1 MDEEKYSWVIPT
13 VIMMVCSTL
22 SLVVIAMVTTLLF
35 GLFHPGIDNKEIF
48 AIFSPAFSTII
59 GGMLGIMSGIRMGS
73 KKKEDEEID
82 ILPSKPA
89 KRVVEPDVYPEEE

>member
-1 MDEEKYSWVIPT
+1 MDEQKYSWVIPT

-82 ILPSKPA
+82 ILPSKP
-89 KRVVEPDVYPEEE
+89 KKVSEPDIYPEDE

>member
-1 MDEEKYSWVIPT
+1 MDEQKYSWVIPT

-73 KKKEDEEID
+73 KKKEDDEEEI
-82 ILPSKPA
+82 LPPKSVK
-89 KRVVEPDVYPEEE
+89 KVSEPDVYPEDE

>member
-1 MDEEKYSWVIPT
+1 MDEQKYSWVIPT

-73 KKKEDEEID
+73 KKKEDEEEIN
-82 ILPSKPA
+82 LPIKSK
-89 KRVVEPDVYPEEE
+89 KSEPDVYPEDE